1 MARSSTQFPRQ
12 ARSIS
17 ALQPNVTTAL
27 EHGAPLADDSR
38 DEVDRDG
45 ARRVDATRARRR
57 RPGAAIYIP
66 CKACIRLTCSIPL
79 ARGSEL
85 VLRY

>member
-27 EHGAPLADDSR
+27 EHGAPLADSR
-38 DEVDRDG
+38 DEVDR
-45 ARRVDATRARRR
+45 ATARARRGR
-57 RPGAAIYIP
+57 AP
-66 CKACIRLTCSIPL
+66 C
-79 ARGSEL
+79 EL
-85 VLRY
+85 

>member
-45 ARRVDATRARRR
+45 ARRRADDARPPARG
-57 RPGAAIYIP
+57 PEPLAN
-66 CKACIRLTCSIPL
+66 KACIRLTCSIPL